1 MPGGS
6 RIRMATATGRDDHAA
21 DAMTVCFVTHHGS
34 LVCFGDGQ
42 ADFRHLPLGG
52 LDHAALVLCDADAV
66 PLRSGQH
73 DGRPVRIRPSA
84 PARNGLPHALGIG
97 PCERRSS
104 ITLEW
109 RGTHLCAGSEGGTIL
124 RSERIGA
131 WEEFLPLDIDD
142 LALIRAIVGG
152 GWMRER
158 DRRPLGN
165 GEVRLEHDFVLAV
178 AGLAIDLRL
187 QPSLGGEV
195 ALRSGRATLL
205 ADGWRIEALRRFE
218 PAVVWRHDGSETAD
232 EEIVLGLA
240 SMLAHRPLPARLLI
254 ETRIASDML
263 VERLPGLRGVAFEA
277 QTPDGGRP
285 GLLPWNRCGSAGCS
299 GPILYLSNGVT
310 CQAPLHAMLELLAGE
325 DAIALLPST
334 WSAQPASASAS
345 ASDEGGHL
353 FANDPAEAPDGIACS
368 AAIVGV
374 PNVADDS
381 GLQDLIAAISANRLA
396 GVVRDDR
403 IEDDLLRY
411 VFARC
416 GGASTRFL
424 SRFAREGAGTNDG
437 AVLRNFRAL
446 PPGPR
451 IEAMRSSLD
460 PAA

>member
-1 MPGGS
+1 
-6 RIRMATATGRDDHAA
+6 
-21 DAMTVCFVTHHGS
+21 MTVCFVTHHGS
-34 LVCFGDGQ
+34 LVCFGDGE

-52 LDHAALVLCDADAV
+52 LDHAALVLCDADAA
-66 PLRSGQH
+66 PLRSGQY

-97 PCERRSS
+97 PGERRSS

-124 RSERIGA
+124 RSERVGA
-131 WEEFLPLDIDD
+131 WEEFLPVDIDD
-142 LALIRAIVGG
+142 LALVRDFAGG
-152 GWMRER
+152 GWMHER
-158 DRRPLGN
+158 DRRLLGN
-165 GEVRLEHDFVLAV
+165 GEVRLEHDFVLRV

-187 QPSLGGEV
+187 QPLLGGQV

-218 PAVVWRHDGSETAD
+218 PAVVWRHDGSGNAD

-240 SMLAHRPLPARLLI
+240 SMLAHRPLPPRLLI

-263 VERLPGLRGVAFEA
+263 VERLPELRNIAFET
-277 QTPDGGRP
+277 QTPAEDRP
-285 GLLPWNRCGSAGCS
+285 GLLPWNRCGSAGRS

-310 CQAPLHAMLELLAGE
+310 CHAPLDAMFESLARE

-334 WSAQPASASAS
+334 WSARPAP

-353 FANDPAEAPDGIACS
+353 FADDPAEASDGIACS

-381 GLQDLIAAISANRLA
+381 GLQDLITAISGNRLA

-424 SRFAREGAGTNDG
+424 SRFAREGAGTND
-437 AVLRNFRAL
+437 AAMLRNFRAL

-460 PAA
+460 PAV